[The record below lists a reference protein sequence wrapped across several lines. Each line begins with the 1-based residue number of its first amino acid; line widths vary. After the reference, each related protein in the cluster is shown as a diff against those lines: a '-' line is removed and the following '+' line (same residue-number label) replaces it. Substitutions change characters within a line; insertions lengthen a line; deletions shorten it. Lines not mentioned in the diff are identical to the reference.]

1 MDQAGTP
8 QVMGTMISDLQN
20 GPSSAADNDLV
31 NQIFQAMETPSSMQ
45 NPVMTQNTGMSMG
58 SLPPPAGAR
67 MPMVVNNQPA
77 PMPTMPHTADPTV
90 ATAHMIGSA
99 HPTQADFQQMMMASN
114 GYGMAQAYAPY
125 NGMPMNGPVVDT
137 PKKNWSATWI
147 DELRQPFVVMIVIFV
162 ITMPWFHLLTT
173 HYTPSL
179 LKASGEFTTLGLLF
193 RAGIGGTLYW
203 FLQHV
208 VAPLIVI

>member
-8 QVMGTMISDLQN
+8 QMMGTMISDLQN

-31 NQIFQAMETPSSMQ
+31 NQIFQAMDAPASMQ
-45 NPVMTQNTGMSMG
+45 NPVMTQNTGMGMG

-67 MPMVVNNQPA
+67 MPMVVNNQPVQ
-77 PMPTMPHTADPTV
+77 MQSMPHTADPTV

-114 GYGMAQAYAPY
+114 GGYAAYTPTQVI
-125 NGMPMNGPVVDT
+125 GPVVDA
-137 PKKNWSATWI
+137 PKKNWSANWI
-147 DELRQPFVVMIVIFV
+147 DELRQPFIVMIVIFV
-162 ITMPWFHLLTT
+162 ITMPWFHLLVS
-173 HYTPSL
+173 HYAPNL
-179 LKASGEFTTLGLLF
+179 LKASGEFTLLGLLF
-193 RAGIGGTLYW
+193 RAAFGGTLYW

>member
-1 MDQAGTP
+1 
-8 QVMGTMISDLQN
+8 MGTMISEIQN

-31 NQIFQAMETPSSMQ
+31 NQIFQVMEAPSSMQ
-45 NPVMTQNTGMSMG
+45 NPVITQNTGMGMG

-67 MPMVVNNQPA
+67 MPMVVNNQPQA
-77 PMPTMPHTADPTV
+77 PPLMPHTADPTV
-90 ATAHMIGSA
+90 ATAHMIGSS

-114 GYGMAQAYAPY
+114 NYGMQQSFAPY
-125 NGMPMNGPVVDT
+125 NGMQMANGPQVDL
-137 PKKNWSATWI
+137 PKKNWSATWV
-147 DELRQPFVVMIVIFV
+147 DELRQPFIVMIVIFV
-162 ITMPWFHLLTT
+162 ITMPWFHLLTS
-173 HYTPSL
+173 HYTPTL

-193 RAGIGGTLYW
+193 RACLGGTLYW